1 MAAVLQVET
10 LFVSYGAVEALKG
23 ISLELDEGDI
33 VAVLGS
39 NGAGKTTL
47 LKSISRL
54 LVPRSGWIRLR
65 GTDINK
71 FAPYQLIQQGIAHV
85 PEGRK
90 VFATLTVE
98 ENLRMGVFGVRH
110 MAPGKEYKNCLL
122 YTSDAAD

>member
-90 VFATLTVE
+90 VFATLTAVSYTH
-98 ENLRMGVFGVRH
+98 LRAHETRH
-110 MAPGKEYKNCLL
+110 DLVCRLL
-122 YTSDAAD
+122 LEKKK